1 MYFVLASASPAR
13 LRLLRQAGVDPVV
26 VVSGVD
32 EEVLA
37 AGLDPRQTAAT
48 LAEAKAA
55 AVAARADVPAD
66 AVVLGCDSV
75 FEFAGRGWG
84 KPGTPEA
91 ALDRAL
97 QMRGGR
103 GILWTGHALVVG
115 GRIHTELVGTGVEF
129 AGFSDEEARAY
140 IATGEPLHVA
150 GGFTLDGL
158 GAPLIAGV
166 DGDPGNVIGVSVPA
180 VRRLLAA
187 AGLRWPGWA
196 WG

>member
-13 LRLLRQAGVDPVV
+13 LRLLRQAGVEPVV

-32 EEVLA
+32 EEALA
-37 AGLDPRQTAAT
+37 VGLGPRETAAI
-48 LAEAKAA
+48 LADAKAT
-55 AVAARADVPAD
+55 AVAAREDMPRE

-84 KPGTPEA
+84 KPITPAA
-91 ALDRAL
+91 ALERAL
-97 QMRGGR
+97 MMRGGR
-103 GILWTGHALVVG
+103 GVLWTGHTLVVG
-115 GRIHTELVGTGVEF
+115 DRTYAELVGTTVAF
-129 AGFSDEEARAY
+129 ADFTDEEAAAY
-140 IATGEPLHVA
+140 VATGEPLQVA

-166 DGDPGNVIGVSVPA
+166 EGDPGNVIGVSVPA

-187 AGLRWPGWA
+187 AGLRWPGWT
-196 WG
+196 W